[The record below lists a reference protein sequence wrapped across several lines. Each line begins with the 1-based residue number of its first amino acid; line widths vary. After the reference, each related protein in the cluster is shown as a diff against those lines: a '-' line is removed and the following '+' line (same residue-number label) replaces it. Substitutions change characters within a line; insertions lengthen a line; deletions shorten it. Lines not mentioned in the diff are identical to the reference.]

1 MTTRPSDREQ
11 SAEGNPAPK
20 ISAQPPAQGGSAAA
34 AAPPVPTGGQG
45 KAKREG
51 TAKTSG
57 DGAPSDR
64 AKTPAKAKPAGAS
77 GRGAL
82 PVPSGHP
89 GKARPGGLLPPAKP
103 GPGKFPQPRPRAGSA
118 PAAGLIPVVPLPKPN
133 KAARSV
139 LRKLVQGE
147 APPTAPMNIVDRLAG
162 SPYANFTIQ
171 VGKAEESARK
181 TIDFA
186 LRLAETMFRY
196 GAGALEVETSIIA
209 VTAALG
215 LRNIEVDITNQSVV
229 INYAPRDAV
238 PITLL
243 RVVRSWTNNY
253 AGLVAV
259 HELVTEITSGG
270 VTRDEAYR
278 RLDVI
283 VKKPKPFPRWLVSM
297 AEAVFAAAVVGVIG
311 GTFMGMVVSFVT
323 ILLASQ
329 VSRVLGKWRVP
340 DFFVTSISSFIVTM
354 VALLCFML
362 HVPLSPSVVVAG
374 GILLMLPSGR
384 LVSAVQDAINGFPV
398 TAAGRFLSAFL
409 TFGAIVAGIAVALVT
424 SAVFGAD
431 RLDVAETI
439 SGSLPLFWV
448 LVLVA
453 VATVAICIAEQ
464 TAIKLLL
471 PTMGVALAGYLVYYA
486 GMQLGLGGRFAP
498 AVAAVVIGML
508 ARIIA
513 LRLGAPQ
520 LVVAVPSIIFLLV
533 GLSIFRAMFVMTLT
547 PDDSVSGA
555 VGIFNA
561 LVVILAVAAGV
572 VLGDN
577 LGRPFTRSL
586 NGARDRRRNRRR

>member
-1 MTTRPSDREQ
+1 MTT
-11 SAEGNPAPK
+11 NPNSRDQGDAGR
-20 ISAQPPAQGGSAAA
+20 SQPEKTQH
-34 AAPPVPTGGQG
+34 GQG
-45 KAKREG
+45 PLGKAF
-51 TAKTSG
+51 AK
-57 DGAPSDR
+57 GAKSV
-64 AKTPAKAKPAGAS
+64 PAG
-77 GRGAL
+77 RGSSD
-82 PVPSGHP
+82 PV
-89 GKARPGGLLPPAKP
+89 
-103 GPGKFPQPRPRAGSA
+103 
-118 PAAGLIPVVPLPKPN
+118 PAAGMIPVVPPARPN
-133 KAARSV
+133 KAARNV

-181 TIDFA
+181 SIDFA

-209 VTAALG
+209 VTAAMG
-215 LRNIEVDITNQSVV
+215 LRNIEVDITNQSVI

-253 AGLVAV
+253 AGLVEI
-259 HELVTEITSGG
+259 HELVTDVASGG
-270 VTRDEAYR
+270 VTRDEAHR

-283 VKKPKPFPRWLVSM
+283 IKKPKPFPRWMVSM

-311 GTFMGMVVSFVT
+311 GTVVGMIVAFMT
-323 ILLASQ
+323 ILLAGQ
-329 VSRVLGKWRVP
+329 VARVLGKWRVP
-340 DFFVTSISSFIVTM
+340 DFFVTAISSFIVTM
-354 VALLCFML
+354 VAVLCFMME
-362 HVPLSPSVVVAG
+362 VPLSPSIVVAG

-409 TFGAIVAGIAVALVT
+409 TFGAIVAGIAVGLVS

-431 RLDVAETI
+431 RLNVAETI
-439 SGSLPLFWV
+439 NGTLPLFWV
-448 LVLVA
+448 LALVGL
-453 VATVAICIAEQ
+453 ATVAICIAEQ
-464 TAIKLLL
+464 TSIKLLL
-471 PTMGVALAGYLVYYA
+471 PTTAVAVIGYVVYYY
-486 GMQLGLGGRFAP
+486 GMEFGLGGRFAP

-508 ARIIA
+508 ARVIA

-547 PDDSVSGA
+547 PEDSVTGA

-577 LGRPFTRSL
+577 AARPFTRSS
-586 NGARDRRRNRRR
+586 GQKDRRRNRRR

>member
-1 MTTRPSDREQ
+1 MTTRSPRDRDQAGPDAPVPKAPSKPLPRVR
-11 SAEGNPAPK
+11 PR
-20 ISAQPPAQGGSAAA
+20 QG
-34 AAPPVPTGGQG
+34 AAPV
-45 KAKREG
+45 
-51 TAKTSG
+51 
-57 DGAPSDR
+57 
-64 AKTPAKAKPAGAS
+64 AGM
-77 GRGAL
+77 
-82 PVPSGHP
+82 
-89 GKARPGGLLPPAKP
+89 
-103 GPGKFPQPRPRAGSA
+103 
-118 PAAGLIPVVPLPKPN
+118 IPVVPLPRPN
-133 KAARSV
+133 NAARSV

-215 LRNIEVDITNQSVV
+215 LRNIEVDITNQSVI

-253 AGLVAV
+253 AGLVEV
-259 HELVTEITSGG
+259 HELVTDITSGG

-311 GTFMGMVVSFVT
+311 GTVFGMLVALLT
-323 ILLASQ
+323 ILLAGQ
-329 VSRVLGKWRVP
+329 VARVLGKWRVP

-362 HVPLSPSVVVAG
+362 QVPLSPSVVVAG

-409 TFGAIVAGIAVALVT
+409 SFGAIVAGISVALVT
-424 SAVFGAD
+424 SAVVGGD
-431 RLDVAETI
+431 RLDVAEAIT
-439 SGSLPLFWV
+439 GTLPLYLV

-464 TAIKLLL
+464 TSVKLLL
-471 PTMGVALAGYLVYYA
+471 PTTAVALIGYVVYSY
-486 GMQLGLGGRFAP
+486 GIEFGLGGRFAP
-498 AVAAVVIGML
+498 AVAAVVVGVL
-508 ARIIA
+508 ARVIA
-513 LRLGAPQ
+513 LRLDAPQ
-520 LVVAVPSIIFLLV
+520 LVVAVPSILFLLV
-533 GLSIFRAMFVMTLT
+533 GLTIFRAMFVMTLT
-547 PDDSVSGA
+547 PDDSVTGA

-561 LVVILAVAAGV
+561 LIVILAVAAGV

-577 LGRPFTRSL
+577 IARPLTRS
-586 NGARDRRRNRRR
+586 NGARDKRRNRRR

>member
-1 MTTRPSDREQ
+1 MGVDRW
-11 SAEGNPAPK
+11 NPASGDAPK
-20 ISAQPPAQGGSAAA
+20 KDVKEVLTPAQARANA
-34 AAPPVPTGGQG
+34 T
-45 KAKREG
+45 AKRM
-51 TAKTSG
+51 
-57 DGAPSDR
+57 
-64 AKTPAKAKPAGAS
+64 
-77 GRGAL
+77 
-82 PVPSGHP
+82 
-89 GKARPGGLLPPAKP
+89 
-103 GPGKFPQPRPRAGSA
+103 
-118 PAAGLIPVVPLPKPN
+118 
-133 KAARSV
+133 

-147 APPTAPMNIVDRLAG
+147 APPTAPMRIVDRLAG

-215 LRNIEVDITNQSVV
+215 LRHIEVDITNQSVI

-253 AGLVAV
+253 AGLVEV
-259 HELVTEITSGG
+259 HELVTDIASGG
-270 VTRDEAYR
+270 VSRDEAYR
-278 RLDVI
+278 RLDI
-283 VKKPKPFPRWLVSM
+283 IIKKPKPFPRWMVSV

-311 GTFMGMVVSFVT
+311 GTVFGALVAFVT
-323 ILLASQ
+323 ILAAGQ
-329 VSRVLGKWRVP
+329 TARVLGKWRVP
-340 DFFVTSISSFIVTM
+340 DFFVTAISSFIVTI
-354 VALLCFML
+354 VALLCFMVHL
-362 HVPLSPSVVVAG
+362 PLSPSVVVAG

-409 TFGAIVAGIAVALVT
+409 SFGAIVAGISVALVT
-424 SAVFGAD
+424 GAVFGAE
-431 RLDVAETI
+431 RLNVAETI
-439 SGSLPLFWV
+439 TGSLPLLWV

-464 TAIKLLL
+464 TAVRLVL
-471 PTMGVALAGYLVYYA
+471 PTVAVALIGYVVYYFC
-486 GMQLGLGGRFAP
+486 MYLGLGGRFAP

-508 ARIIA
+508 ARIIS

-547 PDDSVSGA
+547 PEDSVSGA

-561 LVVILAVAAGV
+561 LIVILAVAAGV

-577 LGRPFTRSL
+577 AARPFTRS
-586 NGARDRRRNRRR
+586 NGQKDRRRNRRR

>member
-1 MTTRPSDREQ
+1 MTN
-11 SAEGNPAPK
+11 NPGSRNYDDVGMIPIVAP
-20 ISAQPPAQGGSAAA
+20 
-34 AAPPVPTGGQG
+34 
-45 KAKREG
+45 
-51 TAKTSG
+51 
-57 DGAPSDR
+57 
-64 AKTPAKAKPAGAS
+64 
-77 GRGAL
+77 GR
-82 PVPSGHP
+82 
-89 GKARPGGLLPPAKP
+89 
-103 GPGKFPQPRPRAGSA
+103 
-118 PAAGLIPVVPLPKPN
+118 PN

-215 LRNIEVDITNQSVV
+215 LRNIEVDITNQSVI

-253 AGLVAV
+253 AGLVAI
-259 HELVTEITSGG
+259 HELVTDIASGG
-270 VTRDEAYR
+270 VTRDEATR

-283 VKKPKPFPRWLVSM
+283 VKKPKPFPRWMVSL
-297 AEAVFAAAVVGVIG
+297 AEAIFAAAVVGVIG
-311 GTFMGMVVSFVT
+311 GTLLGMAVALLT
-323 ILLASQ
+323 ILLAGQ
-329 VSRVLGKWRVP
+329 VARVLGKWRVP
-340 DFFVTSISSFIVTM
+340 DFFVTAISSFIVTI
-354 VALLCFML
+354 VALLCFMANL
-362 HVPLSPSVVVAG
+362 ALSPSVVVAG

-409 TFGAIVAGIAVALVT
+409 SFGAIVSGIAVALVM
-424 SAVFGAD
+424 SSMVGAD
-431 RLDVAETI
+431 WLDVAEPIT
-439 SGSLPLFWV
+439 GTRPLY
-448 LVLVA
+448 LVLILVA
-453 VATVAICIAEQ
+453 ISTVAICIAEQ

-471 PTMGVALAGYLVYYA
+471 PTMAVALAGYLAFYY
-486 GMQLGLGGRFAP
+486 GMEIGLGNRFAP
-498 AVAAVVIGML
+498 AIAAVVVGIL
-508 ARIIA
+508 ARVVA

-561 LVVILAVAAGV
+561 LVIILAVAAGV

-577 LGRPFTRSL
+577 IARPFTRS
-586 NGARDRRRNRRR
+586 NGQKDRRRNRRR

>member
-1 MTTRPSDREQ
+1 MIP
-11 SAEGNPAPK
+11 
-20 ISAQPPAQGGSAAA
+20 I
-34 AAPPVPTGGQG
+34 V
-45 KAKREG
+45 
-51 TAKTSG
+51 
-57 DGAPSDR
+57 
-64 AKTPAKAKPAGAS
+64 
-77 GRGAL
+77 
-82 PVPSGHP
+82 
-89 GKARPGGLLPPAKP
+89 
-103 GPGKFPQPRPRAGSA
+103 
-118 PAAGLIPVVPLPKPN
+118 AAGRPN

-147 APPTAPMNIVDRLAG
+147 TPPTAPMNIVDRLAG

-171 VGKAEESARK
+171 VGTAEESARK

-215 LRNIEVDITNQSVV
+215 LRNIEVDITNQSVI

-253 AGLVAV
+253 AGLVEI
-259 HELVTEITSGG
+259 HELVTDIASGG
-270 VTRDEAYR
+270 VTRDEAAR

-283 VKKPKPFPRWLVSM
+283 VKKPKPFPRWMVSL

-311 GTFMGMVVSFVT
+311 GTLLGMMVAGLT
-323 ILLASQ
+323 ILLAGQ
-329 VSRVLGKWRVP
+329 VARVMGRWRVP
-340 DFFVTSISSFIVTM
+340 DFFVTAVSSFIVTI
-354 VALLCFML
+354 VAVLCFMA
-362 HVPLSPSVVVAG
+362 HVGLSPSVVVAG

-398 TAAGRFLSAFL
+398 TASGRFLSAFL
-409 TFGAIVAGIAVALVT
+409 SFGAIVAGISVALIT
-424 SAVFGAD
+424 GSLFGAD
-431 RLDVAETI
+431 RLNVAETI
-439 SGSLPLFWV
+439 SGARPLYV
-448 LVLVA
+448 VLILVLIS
-453 VATVAICIAEQ
+453 TVAICIAEQ
-464 TAIKLLL
+464 TSIKLLL
-471 PTMGVALAGYLVYYA
+471 PTAAVALTGYLVFYY
-486 GMQLGLGGRFAP
+486 GMEFGLGGRFAP
-498 AVAAVVIGML
+498 AFAAVVVGIL
-508 ARIIA
+508 ARVVA

-520 LVVAVPSIIFLLV
+520 LVVAVPSVIFLLV

-547 PDDSVSGA
+547 PEDSVTGA

-577 LGRPFTRSL
+577 IARPFTRSGGP
-586 NGARDRRRNRRR
+586 NVKRRNRRR

>member
-1 MTTRPSDREQ
+1 MTT
-11 SAEGNPAPK
+11 NPHGRK
-20 ISAQPPAQGGSAAA
+20 TQG
-34 AAPPVPTGGQG
+34 T
-45 KAKREG
+45 
-51 TAKTSG
+51 
-57 DGAPSDR
+57 
-64 AKTPAKAKPAGAS
+64 
-77 GRGAL
+77 
-82 PVPSGHP
+82 
-89 GKARPGGLLPPAKP
+89 
-103 GPGKFPQPRPRAGSA
+103 A
-118 PAAGLIPVVPLPKPN
+118 PAAGLIPVVAPARPN
-133 KAARSV
+133 KAARNV

-253 AGLVAV
+253 AGLVEV
-259 HELVTEITSGG
+259 HELVTDVVSGG
-270 VTRDEAYR
+270 VSRDEAYR

-283 VKKPKPFPRWLVSM
+283 VKKPKPFPRWVVSV

-311 GTFMGMVVSFVT
+311 GTGFGMAVSFVT
-323 ILLASQ
+323 ILLAGQ
-329 VSRVLGKWRVP
+329 LARVLGRWRVP
-340 DFFVTSISSFIVTM
+340 DFFITAISSFIVTV
-354 VALLCFML
+354 VAVLCFMFK
-362 HVPLSPSVVVAG
+362 VPLSPSIVVAG

-409 TFGAIVAGIAVALVT
+409 TFGAIVAGISVALVT
-424 SAVFGAD
+424 SALLGMD
-431 RLDVAETI
+431 RLNVAEPIT
-439 SGSLPLFWV
+439 GSLPLAV
-448 LVLVA
+448 ALVLIA

-464 TAIKLLL
+464 TARRLVV
-471 PTMGVALAGYLVYYA
+471 PTTAVALAGYLVYHF
-486 GMQLGLGGRFAP
+486 GMAIGLGGRFAP
-498 AVAAVVIGML
+498 AVAAIVIGIL
-508 ARIIA
+508 ARVVA

-520 LVVAVPSIIFLLV
+520 LVVAVPSVIFLLV

-547 PDDSVSGA
+547 PEDSVTGA

-561 LVVILAVAAGV
+561 LIVILAVAAGV

-577 LGRPFTRSL
+577 MARPFTRSD
-586 NGARDRRRNRRR
+586 GQKDRRRNRRR

>member
-1 MTTRPSDREQ
+1 MTI
-11 SAEGNPAPK
+11 NPNSRKTQGAV
-20 ISAQPPAQGGSAAA
+20 PP
-34 AAPPVPTGGQG
+34 
-45 KAKREG
+45 
-51 TAKTSG
+51 
-57 DGAPSDR
+57 
-64 AKTPAKAKPAGAS
+64 
-77 GRGAL
+77 
-82 PVPSGHP
+82 
-89 GKARPGGLLPPAKP
+89 
-103 GPGKFPQPRPRAGSA
+103 
-118 PAAGLIPVVPLPKPN
+118 AGLIPVVAPAKPN

-215 LRNIEVDITNQSVV
+215 LRNIEVDITNQSVI

-253 AGLVAV
+253 AGLVEV
-259 HELVTEITSGG
+259 HELVTDVVSGG
-270 VTRDEAYR
+270 VSRDEAYR

-283 VKKPKPFPRWLVSM
+283 VKKPKPFPRWVVSV

-311 GTFMGMVVSFVT
+311 GTGFGMVVSFIT
-323 ILLASQ
+323 ILLAGQ
-329 VSRVLGKWRVP
+329 VARVLGKWRVP
-340 DFFVTSISSFIVTM
+340 DFFITAISSFIVTV
-354 VALLCFML
+354 VAVLCFMFN
-362 HVPLSPSVVVAG
+362 VPLSPSIVVAG

-398 TAAGRFLSAFL
+398 TASGRFLSAFL
-409 TFGAIVAGIAVALVT
+409 TFGAIVAGISVALVT
-424 SAVFGAD
+424 SALLGMD
-431 RLDVAETI
+431 RLNVAEPI
-439 SGSLPLFWV
+439 SGTLPLV
-448 LVLVA
+448 LVLVLIA

-464 TAIKLLL
+464 TSRRLVV
-471 PTMGVALAGYLVYYA
+471 PTTAVALVGYLVYHV
-486 GMQLGLGGRFAP
+486 GMQFGLGGRFAP
-498 AVAAVVIGML
+498 AVAAIVIGIL
-508 ARIIA
+508 ARIVA

-520 LVVAVPSIIFLLV
+520 LVVAVPSVIFLLV

-547 PDDSVSGA
+547 PEDSVTGA

-577 LGRPFTRSL
+577 IARPFTRS
-586 NGARDRRRNRRR
+586 NGQKDRRRNRRR

>member
-1 MTTRPSDREQ
+1 MSNSPSSRNYDDV
-11 SAEGNPAPK
+11 GMIP
-20 ISAQPPAQGGSAAA
+20 I
-34 AAPPVPTGGQG
+34 V
-45 KAKREG
+45 
-51 TAKTSG
+51 
-57 DGAPSDR
+57 
-64 AKTPAKAKPAGAS
+64 
-77 GRGAL
+77 
-82 PVPSGHP
+82 
-89 GKARPGGLLPPAKP
+89 
-103 GPGKFPQPRPRAGSA
+103 
-118 PAAGLIPVVPLPKPN
+118 AAGRPN

-147 APPTAPMNIVDRLAG
+147 TPPTAPMNIVDRLAG

-171 VGKAEESARK
+171 VGTAEESARK

-215 LRNIEVDITNQSVV
+215 LRNIEVDITNQSVI

-253 AGLVAV
+253 AGLVEI
-259 HELVTEITSGG
+259 HELVTDIASGG
-270 VTRDEAYR
+270 VTRDEAAR

-283 VKKPKPFPRWLVSM
+283 VKKPKPFPRWMVSL

-311 GTFMGMVVSFVT
+311 GTLLGMLVALLT
-323 ILLASQ
+323 ILLAGQ
-329 VSRVLGKWRVP
+329 VARVMGRWRVP
-340 DFFVTSISSFIVTM
+340 DFFVTAVSSFIVTI
-354 VALLCFML
+354 VAVLCFMA
-362 HVPLSPSVVVAG
+362 HIALSPSVVVAG

-424 SAVFGAD
+424 GALFGAE
-431 RLDVAETI
+431 RLNVTETI
-439 SGSLPLFWV
+439 SGARPLYVV
-448 LVLVA
+448 LILV
-453 VATVAICIAEQ
+453 VISTVAICIAEQ

-471 PTMGVALAGYLVYYA
+471 PTAAVAVTGYVVFYY
-486 GMQLGLGGRFAP
+486 GMEIGLGGRFAP
-498 AVAAVVIGML
+498 AVAAVVVGIL
-508 ARIIA
+508 ARVIA

-520 LVVAVPSIIFLLV
+520 LVVAVPSVIFLLV

-547 PDDSVSGA
+547 PEDSATGA

-577 LGRPFTRSL
+577 IARPLTRSGGQ
-586 NGARDRRRNRRR
+586 NIKRRNRRR

>member
-1 MTTRPSDREQ
+1 MTN
-11 SAEGNPAPK
+11 NPN
-20 ISAQPPAQGGSAAA
+20 S
-34 AAPPVPTGGQG
+34 
-45 KAKREG
+45 
-51 TAKTSG
+51 
-57 DGAPSDR
+57 R
-64 AKTPAKAKPAGAS
+64 AKP
-77 GRGAL
+77 
-82 PVPSGHP
+82 
-89 GKARPGGLLPPAKP
+89 
-103 GPGKFPQPRPRAGSA
+103 GSA
-118 PAAGLIPVVPLPKPN
+118 PAAGLIPVVPAAKPN
-133 KAARSV
+133 KAARTV

-147 APPTAPMNIVDRLAG
+147 APPTAPMNIVERLAG

-171 VGKAEESARK
+171 VGKTEESARK

-253 AGLVAV
+253 AGLVEV
-259 HELVTEITSGG
+259 HELVTDVVSGG

-278 RLDVI
+278 RLEII
-283 VKKPKPFPRWLVSM
+283 VKKPKPFPRWLVSV

-311 GTFMGMVVSFVT
+311 GTGFGMIVSFLT
-323 ILLASQ
+323 ILLAGQ
-329 VSRVLGKWRVP
+329 VARTLGKWRVP
-340 DFFVTSISSFIVTM
+340 DFFVTAISSYIITIAAV
-354 VALLCFML
+354 LCFIFE
-362 HVPLSPSVVVAG
+362 VPLSPSVVVAG

-398 TAAGRFLSAFL
+398 TASGRFLSAFL

-424 SAVFGAD
+424 GSLFGTD
-431 RLDVAETI
+431 RLNVAEVI
-439 SGSLPLFWV
+439 SGTLPLYWV
-448 LVLVA
+448 LLLVT

-464 TAIKLLL
+464 TAVRLLV
-471 PTMGVALAGYLVYYA
+471 PTTAVALIGYLVYYF
-486 GMQLGLGGRFAP
+486 GIEIGLGGRFSP

-508 ARIIA
+508 ARIIG

-547 PDDSVSGA
+547 PDDSVTGA

-561 LVVILAVAAGV
+561 LIVILAVAAGV
-572 VLGDN
+572 VMGDN
-577 LGRPFTRSL
+577 IARPFTRS
-586 NGARDRRRNRRR
+586 NSYRDRRANRRR

>member
-1 MTTRPSDREQ
+1 M
-11 SAEGNPAPK
+11 
-20 ISAQPPAQGGSAAA
+20 
-34 AAPPVPTGGQG
+34 
-45 KAKREG
+45 
-51 TAKTSG
+51 
-57 DGAPSDR
+57 
-64 AKTPAKAKPAGAS
+64 AKTPSNQDRAGAA
-77 GRGAL
+77 G
-82 PVPSGHP
+82 PVPQLNP
-89 GKARPGGLLPPAKP
+89 KVR
-103 GPGKFPQPRPRAGSA
+103 PRPDPSLKSSSGPA
-118 PAAGLIPVVPLPKPN
+118 PMAGLIPVVPLPKSN

-147 APPTAPMNIVDRLAG
+147 APPTAPMTIVDRLAG
-162 SPYANFTIQ
+162 SPYAHFTIQ
-171 VGKAEESARK
+171 VGKAEESSRK

-215 LRNIEVDITNQSVV
+215 MRNIEVDITNQSVI

-253 AGLVAV
+253 AGLVEI
-259 HELVTEITSGG
+259 HELVTEITAGG

-283 VKKPKPFPRWLVSM
+283 VKKPKPFPRWMVSV

-311 GTFMGMVVSFVT
+311 GTGFGMLVALLT
-323 ILLASQ
+323 ILLAGQ

-340 DFFVTSISSFIVTM
+340 DFFVTAISSFIVTI
-354 VALLCFML
+354 VALLCYL
-362 HVPLSPSVVVAG
+362 VNVPLSPSVVVAG

-409 TFGAIVAGIAVALVT
+409 SFGAIVAGIAVALVT
-424 SAVFGAD
+424 GALFGAD
-431 RLDVAETI
+431 RLNVAETI
-439 SGSLPLFWV
+439 TGNTPLVGV
-448 LVLVA
+448 LVLVV

-464 TAIKLLL
+464 TAVRLLL
-471 PTMGVALAGYLVYYA
+471 PTAVVALIGYLVFYG
-486 GMQLGLGGRFAP
+486 GMELGLGGRFAP
-498 AVAAVVIGML
+498 AVAAVVVGIL
-508 ARIIA
+508 ARVIA

-533 GLSIFRAMFVMTLT
+533 GLSIFRAMFVLTLT
-547 PDDSVSGA
+547 PEDSVTGT

-577 LGRPFTRSL
+577 MARPFTRS
-586 NGARDRRRNRRR
+586 NTVRDRRRNRRR

>member
-1 MTTRPSDREQ
+1 MATNPSSRETN
-11 SAEGNPAPK
+11 SK
-20 ISAQPPAQGGSAAA
+20 
-34 AAPPVPTGGQG
+34 
-45 KAKREG
+45 
-51 TAKTSG
+51 
-57 DGAPSDR
+57 
-64 AKTPAKAKPAGAS
+64 
-77 GRGAL
+77 
-82 PVPSGHP
+82 
-89 GKARPGGLLPPAKP
+89 
-103 GPGKFPQPRPRAGSA
+103 A
-118 PAAGLIPVVPLPKPN
+118 PAAGLIPVVPAARPN
-133 KAARSV
+133 KAARNV

-171 VGKAEESARK
+171 VGKAEESSRK

-253 AGLVAV
+253 AGLVEI
-259 HELVTEITSGG
+259 HELVTDIVSGG

-283 VKKPKPFPRWLVSM
+283 VKKPKPFPRWMVSV

-311 GTFMGMVVSFVT
+311 GTIFGMMVAFAT
-323 ILLASQ
+323 ILAAGQ
-329 VSRVLGKWRVP
+329 VARVLGRWRVP
-340 DFFVTSISSFIVTM
+340 DFFVTSISSFIVTI
-354 VALLCFML
+354 VAVLCFMF
-362 HVPLSPSVVVAG
+362 HVPLSPSIVVAG

-424 SAVFGAD
+424 STLFGAD
-431 RLDVAETI
+431 RLNVAETL
-439 SGSLPLFWV
+439 SGTLPLV
-448 LVLVA
+448 LVLALVA
-453 VATVAICIAEQ
+453 LATVAICIAEQ
-464 TAIKLLL
+464 TSRKLVI
-471 PTMGVALAGYLVYYA
+471 PTAAVALAGYIVYHF
-486 GMQLGLGGRFAP
+486 GMEFGLGGRFAP
-498 AVAAVVIGML
+498 ALAAVVIGML
-508 ARIIA
+508 ARIVA

-520 LVVAVPSIIFLLV
+520 LVVAVPSVIFLLV

-547 PDDSVSGA
+547 PEDSVTGA

-561 LVVILAVAAGV
+561 LIVILAVAAGV

-577 LGRPFTRSL
+577 IARPFTRS
-586 NGARDRRRNRRR
+586 NGHKDNRRNRRR

>member
-1 MTTRPSDREQ
+1 MPKKDMLQ
-11 SAEGNPAPK
+11 PAH
-20 ISAQPPAQGGSAAA
+20 ANA
-34 AAPPVPTGGQG
+34 V
-45 KAKREG
+45 AKN
-51 TAKTSG
+51 
-57 DGAPSDR
+57 
-64 AKTPAKAKPAGAS
+64 
-77 GRGAL
+77 
-82 PVPSGHP
+82 
-89 GKARPGGLLPPAKP
+89 
-103 GPGKFPQPRPRAGSA
+103 
-118 PAAGLIPVVPLPKPN
+118 I
-133 KAARSV
+133 

-147 APPTAPMNIVDRLAG
+147 SPPTAPMKIVDRLAG

-186 LRLAETMFRY
+186 LHLAETMFRY

-215 LRNIEVDITNQSVV
+215 LRHIEVDITNQSVI

-259 HELVTEITSGG
+259 HELVTDITAGG
-270 VTRDEAYR
+270 VSRDEAYR

-283 VKKPKPFPRWLVSM
+283 VKKPKPFPRWMVAV

-311 GTFMGMVVSFVT
+311 GTPFGMIVALIT
-323 ILLASQ
+323 ILLAGQ
-329 VSRVLGKWRVP
+329 TARVLGKWRVP
-340 DFFVTSISSFIVTM
+340 DFFVTAISSFIVTI
-354 VALLCFML
+354 VAVLCFMAR
-362 HVPLSPSVVVAG
+362 VPLSPSVVVAG

-409 TFGAIVAGIAVALVT
+409 SFGAIVAGIAVALVT
-424 SAVFGAD
+424 GALFGAE
-431 RLDVAETI
+431 RLNVAETI
-439 SGSLPLFWV
+439 NSLLPLYSV
-448 LVLVA
+448 LGLVA

-464 TAIKLLL
+464 TAVRLLL
-471 PTMGVALAGYLVYYA
+471 PTVAVALIGYLVYYL
-486 GMQLGLGGRFAP
+486 GMYWGLGGRFAP

-547 PDDSVSGA
+547 PEESITGF
-555 VGIFNA
+555 VGLFNA
-561 LVVILAVAAGV
+561 LIVILAVAAGV

-577 LGRPFTRSL
+577 AARPFTHIK
-586 NGARDRRRNRRR
+586 GTKDRRRNRRR

>member
-1 MTTRPSDREQ
+1 M
-11 SAEGNPAPK
+11 
-20 ISAQPPAQGGSAAA
+20 
-34 AAPPVPTGGQG
+34 
-45 KAKREG
+45 
-51 TAKTSG
+51 
-57 DGAPSDR
+57 
-64 AKTPAKAKPAGAS
+64 
-77 GRGAL
+77 
-82 PVPSGHP
+82 
-89 GKARPGGLLPPAKP
+89 
-103 GPGKFPQPRPRAGSA
+103 
-118 PAAGLIPVVPLPKPN
+118 IPVVPLPRPN

-147 APPTAPMNIVDRLAG
+147 SPPTAPMNIVDRLAG

-171 VGKAEESARK
+171 VGKAEESSRK

-215 LRNIEVDITNQSVV
+215 LRNIEVDITNQSVI

-253 AGLVAV
+253 AGLVEV
-259 HELVTEITSGG
+259 HELVTDIASGG

-311 GTFMGMVVSFVT
+311 GTFVGTIVAFLT
-323 ILLASQ
+323 ILLAGQ
-329 VSRVLGKWRVP
+329 VARVLGKWRVP

-354 VALLCFML
+354 VALVCFVL

-398 TAAGRFLSAFL
+398 TASGRFLSAFL

-431 RLDVAETI
+431 RLDVADTI
-439 SGSLPLFWV
+439 TASLPLYWV

-453 VATVAICIAEQ
+453 LATVAICIAEQ

-471 PTMGVALAGYLVYYA
+471 PTMAVALIGYLVYYF
-486 GMQLGLGGRFAP
+486 GMELGLGGRFAP

-508 ARIIA
+508 ARVIA

-547 PDDSVSGA
+547 PEDSVTGA

-561 LVVILAVAAGV
+561 LVIILAVAAGV

-577 LGRPFTRSL
+577 IARPFTRSS
-586 NGARDRRRNRRR
+586 NGPRDKRRNRRR